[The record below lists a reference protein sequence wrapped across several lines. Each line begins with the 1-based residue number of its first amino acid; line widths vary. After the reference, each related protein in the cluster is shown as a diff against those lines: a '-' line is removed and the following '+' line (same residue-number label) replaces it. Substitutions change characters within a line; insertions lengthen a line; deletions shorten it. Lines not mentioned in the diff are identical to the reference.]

1 MELSGEGGEAQG
13 TGDMVLPLLYSA
25 VAVALGGAVL
35 RLLLRQEL
43 ESGLAAALRLLLALF
58 SQPLCSMAM
67 PGYPGLCLFSLACLL
82 AYSRL
87 PVPQL
92 LPVQGKAILITGC
105 DSGFGHALAKYLDKL
120 GFTVFAGVLY
130 LDGPGAQDL
139 KMCGSDRLTV
149 LQLDVT
155 SSEQI
160 AETFEHV
167 KAQLKNR
174 GLWGIVNNAGV
185 LEFVADAELLP
196 MNIFKHCMAVN
207 FFGAVEVTKIFLP
220 LLRQAKGRLVN
231 VTSVAGV
238 TPLLGFAGYG
248 ASKAALNMFSNIL
261 RSEIA
266 IWGVKVAI
274 IQPTSFRTGIFGTSD
289 QWSNQHKKLMQYLSP
304 DVRKDY
310 GESYITSCIDNRAK
324 YHDESREDLQ
334 TVLDDISLA
343 LMAKNPK
350 RVYSPGQA
358 ALYLPFLHQ
367 YAPTC
372 IFEYVM
378 ISLVGSG
385 LNQPDGVK
393 EKGSHQ

>member
-231 VTSVAGV
+231 VTSVAG
-238 TPLLGFAGYG
+238 
-248 ASKAALNMFSNIL
+248 
-261 RSEIA
+261 
-266 IWGVKVAI
+266 
-274 IQPTSFRTGIFGTSD
+274 IFGTSD